1 MSPALLAP
9 GHALFPTRDR
19 WVVRTPDG
27 AMAAIR
33 ADRAADIAGLF
44 GGPPGPATAQ
54 LRVELR
60 AAGILT
66 DPGGPDSPDVPGA
79 PTALTRV
86 AVLLVGSDRWTT
98 PLRDELTRRGIDDV
112 ATAPTGSAPALLDAL
127 LADPT
132 RSDRISAVSWCAAT
146 PADLPGAV
154 ADELDRLCAEGRLR
168 WQRTVLEGATAVVE
182 PLGAGAW
189 PVTHAMT
196 RARRLAAAD
205 HPEALA
211 GFWSDRARHGPD
223 LLSKESAA
231 ALATLVA
238 DDLAP
243 TLLGTVPGP
252 ATRRLRRVDLRTG
265 RWTDHPI
272 LPVPRH
278 DPPVPRG

>member
-27 AMAAIR
+27 TMAAVR
-33 ADRAADIAGLF
+33 ADRSSDLAGLL
-44 GGPPGPATAQ
+44 GGLPGPATAR
-54 LRVELR
+54 LRAELR
-60 AAGILT
+60 EAGILA
-66 DPGGPDSPDVPGA
+66 DPDVPDA
-79 PTALTRV
+79 PDATATVTAATRI
-86 AVLLVGSDRWTT
+86 AVLLVGPEPWTT
-98 PLRDELTRRGIDDV
+98 PLREELTRHGVDDV
-112 ATAPTGSAPALLDAL
+112 ATTPTGSAPALLDAL

-132 RSDRISAVSWCAAT
+132 RSDRIGAVSWCATT
-146 PADLPGAV
+146 PAQLPGAV
-154 ADELDRLCAEGRLR
+154 ADRLDRLCTDGRLR

-196 RARRLAAAD
+196 RDRRLAAAD

-211 GFWSDRARHGPD
+211 GFWSDQARHGEA
-223 LLSKESAA
+223 LLSADSAA
-231 ALATLVA
+231 ALAALLA